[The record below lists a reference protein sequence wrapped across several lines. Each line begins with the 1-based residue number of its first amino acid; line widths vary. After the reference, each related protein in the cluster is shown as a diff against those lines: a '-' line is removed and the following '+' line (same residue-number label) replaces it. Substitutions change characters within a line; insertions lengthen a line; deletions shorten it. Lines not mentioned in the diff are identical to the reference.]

1 MARLEVFS
9 TTSDWYCSK
18 LYWALSIENTV
29 SLFELKVTYFWWDKS
44 LWYAPMDSVAS
55 LLLLVYFLPDCWCVD
70 HVVVSITV
78 QEGGS
83 TEFYPSRRNLPL
95 CLDLHLT
102 IKWNEV
108 KLILKVRKAK
118 QANGIVSISHG
129 NLSLTE
135 LYREHTTMKCASFS
149 TEQKWHNLVSL
160 ELGIVVHYPIPM
172 TSLIVWSV
180 ARSLKICIRANLF
193 YVEALC

>member
-1 MARLEVFS
+1 MTDIVPSCIGLCQLKTRYLCLSWKSLFFGWDEVYDMLQWTQERLCWS
-9 TTSDWYCSK
+9 
-18 LYWALSIENTV
+18 LSI
-29 SLFELKVTYFWWDKS
+29 FCQH
-44 LWYAPMDSVAS
+44 
-55 LLLLVYFLPDCWCVD
+55 CWCVD

-78 QEGGS
+78 QEGGN
-83 TEFYPSRRNLPL
+83 TEFYPLWRNSPL
-95 CLDLHLT
+95 CLDLHLA

-180 ARSLKICIRANLF
+180 ARSLKICIRAILF